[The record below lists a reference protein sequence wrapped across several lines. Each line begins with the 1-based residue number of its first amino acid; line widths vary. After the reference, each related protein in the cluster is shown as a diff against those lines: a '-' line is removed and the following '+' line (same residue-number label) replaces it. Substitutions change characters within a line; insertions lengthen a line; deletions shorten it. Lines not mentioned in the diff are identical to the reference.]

1 MSQCS
6 PVWRAAG
13 SGAWRTVTALCCA
26 VVVSAG
32 LALAS
37 PRAEAQT
44 QSTGEGIFGG
54 AVANPDAQMLLEAD
68 NLVYNN
74 DEDTVAAVGNVR
86 IAYDG
91 YTLVAQR
98 VTYSRRSG
106 RLIASGNVES
116 LEPKGSRIFAEEIDI
131 TDDFRDGFIS
141 SLRVETA
148 DNTRFAAESAERRDG
163 EISVFNQGVY
173 TACEPCKDHPER
185 PPLWQIRANRVIIN
199 NRTRRVEYEGA
210 SFELYGRPIAYLP
223 RFSHADPSIKR
234 MTGFLVPSPSYS
246 QNLGFGV
253 RQSFFWA
260 LAPNYDLTLSGTYYS
275 NQGFL
280 GEAEWRHRTELGE
293 YNLKIAGINQK
304 TPKDFDAVAIDSNE
318 TDRVAVM
325 SAGRF
330 DINDRWKFGWNGLW
344 QSDGNFAKTY
354 NLDNYNFRDITN
366 EVYLTGLAGK
376 NYFDLRAQNFI
387 VQDDRIDQDGNPLN
401 GNQKLEDQQGNA
413 YPVFDYNRVSDDP
426 VAGGEASLD
435 INFRNIH
442 RGAPQVVNNDGIVGN
457 TDDRFHGIE
466 GHNQRLSLE
475 SEWKRSDI
483 VNGAVLTAS
492 LSGRADAAW
501 MHTGIPSPAVN
512 PLTSNDSVFRGMA
525 TGMLEIRYPLVA
537 HDNYATHV
545 FEPIA
550 QVMVRPNETHIGEF
564 PNEDAQSFV
573 FDASNLFRR
582 DKFSGYDRVE
592 GGSRANVG
600 FRYSATFRSGATL
613 DVVAGQSFHLGG
625 VNSYAVSN
633 KDTVN
638 AGMESGL
645 ETARSDYVVGAN
657 LSSGS
662 GLSVGLGGR
671 FDEKNLTF
679 RRGEATLRYATP
691 IAALSTSYNFIEAQP
706 NYGFTDNRHEVSG
719 SASVKLT
726 DTWRGFGSFSYDIE
740 NKQLYSHGFGLAY
753 DDSCYSF
760 SVAYNR
766 SETRYSGNQTETS
779 LLFRFGLRT
788 IGDYNYKY
796 SLEDSQ

>member
-1 MSQCS
+1 MNRFI
-6 PVWRAAG
+6 PVWAYGKSDASRPAIGVCRAA
-13 SGAWRTVTALCCA
+13 
-26 VVVSAG
+26 
-32 LALAS
+32 ALAVGIALLAPS
-37 PRAEAQT
+37 ALAQT
-44 QSTGEGIFGG
+44 SQTGEGIFGG
-54 AVANPDAQMLLEAD
+54 AVANPNAQMLLEAD

-106 RLIASGNVES
+106 RVIASGNVEI

-131 TDDFRDGFIS
+131 TDDFRDGFVS

-163 EISVFNQGVY
+163 EIAVFNQGVY

-199 NRTRRVEYEGA
+199 NSTRRVEYEGA
-210 SFELYGRPIAYLP
+210 SFELYGKPIAWLP

-253 RQSFFWA
+253 KQSFFWA
-260 LAPNYDLTLSGTYYS
+260 MAPNYDLTLSGTYYS

-293 YNLKIAGINQK
+293 YNLKIAGIDQQ
-304 TPKDFDAVAIDSNE
+304 TPKDFDAIAIDSNE
-318 TDRVAVM
+318 TGRVAVM

-330 DINDRWKFGWNGLW
+330 DLNDRWQFGWNGLW

-354 NLDNYNFRDITN
+354 NLEGYNGREITN
-366 EVYLTGLAGK
+366 EVYLTGLSGK
-376 NYFDLRAQNFI
+376 NYFDLRAQNFV
-387 VQDDRIDQDGNPLN
+387 VQDDRIDQDPFIA

-413 YPVFDYNRVSDDP
+413 YPVFDYNRVSDYP
-426 VAGGEASLD
+426 VGGGEVSLD

-442 RGAPQVVNNDGIVGN
+442 RGDPQVVNNDGISVN

-466 GHNQRLSLE
+466 GNSQRLTME
-475 SEWKRSDI
+475 SEWKRSEI

-537 HDNYATHV
+537 SDSYATHV

-592 GGSRANVG
+592 GGSRANIG

-613 DVVAGQSFHLGG
+613 DVVAGQSFHLAGQ
-625 VNSYAVSN
+625 NSYAVSN
-633 KDTVN
+633 RDTVN

-645 ETARSDYVVGAN
+645 ETTRSDYVVGAN

-691 IAALSTSYNFIEAQP
+691 FAALSTSYNYIEAQP
-706 NYGFTDNRHEVSG
+706 NYGYLNNRHEVSG

-740 NKQLYSHGFGLAY
+740 NKQLYTHGFGLAY

-766 SETRYSGNQTETS
+766 TETQYSGDQTETS